1 MKIGVYGA
9 TGYTGRLIVAEL
21 VHRDISTLILGR
33 NEQDL
38 ASVPGP
44 VQRQVA
50 GLDDIEALS
59 NHLQGCD
66 TVISCVSPFSQL
78 GFHVLEA
85 AILARC
91 NYIDT
96 SGEQRWIQRV
106 FEEYGPRAAAAG
118 IVCIPSATDDTVTGD
133 LIAGLVAKRLDTVES
148 LVVHH
153 GFFDV
158 DMSRGTMKSF
168 YTLMQIL
175 PLVWRERRW
184 MEQASSAL
192 GNVRFPAA
200 DDEQASFLFPGAEL
214 IGMQRHLTAN
224 KMHATVNIDLVS
236 AMTGLDEDVIATL
249 PKGPAVNRRGEAR
262 LTMLVEATSPDGQ
275 MARGYARGRDLYKL
289 TATVAVEAA
298 IRCRDVHGSRGV
310 LAPSEAFDAESFLN
324 DLRPFG
330 VDWYIDV

>member
-1 MKIGVYGA
+1 MKIAVYGA

-21 VHRDISTLILGR
+21 VRRNIATLILGR

-38 ASVPGP
+38 ASVPGA

-66 TVISCVSPFSQL
+66 TVISCVAPFSHI
-78 GFHVLEA
+78 GFHILEA

-106 FEEYGPRAAAAG
+106 FDEYGPRAAAAG

-133 LIAGLVAKRLDTVES
+133 MIAGVVARKLDTVQS

-158 DMSRGTMKSF
+158 DMSRGTIKSF
-168 YTLMQIL
+168 YALMQIL
-175 PLVWRERRW
+175 PLVWREGSW
-184 MEQASSAL
+184 VEQASSAL

-200 DDEQASFLFPGAEL
+200 DAEQASFLFPGAEL
-214 IGMQRHLTAN
+214 IGMQRHLTA
-224 KMHATVNIDLVS
+224 KEMHATVNLDLVS
-236 AMTGLDEDVIATL
+236 AMTGLNEDAIATL
-249 PKGPAVNRRGEAR
+249 PKGPAVERRQAAR
-262 LTMLVEATSPDGQ
+262 LTMLVEATSPNGRI
-275 MARGYARGRDLYKL
+275 ARGYARGRDLYKL
-289 TATVAVEAA
+289 TAVVAVEAA

-310 LAPSEAFDAESFLN
+310 LAPSQAFDAESFLN

-330 VDWYIDV
+330 VDWQIDV

>member
-1 MKIGVYGA
+1 MKIAVYGA

-21 VHRDISTLILGR
+21 VRRNISTLILGR

-38 ASVPGP
+38 ASIPGP
-44 VQRQVA
+44 VQRQIA
-50 GLDDIEALS
+50 GLDDIETLS

-66 TVISCVSPFSQL
+66 TVISCVAPFSQL
-78 GFHVLEA
+78 GFYVLEA

-106 FEEYGPRAAAAG
+106 FDEYGPRAAAAG
-118 IVCIPSATDDTVTGD
+118 IVCVPSATDDTVSGD

-158 DMSRGTMKSF
+158 DMSRGTMRSF
-168 YTLMQIL
+168 CALMQIP
-175 PLVWRERRW
+175 PLVWREGRW
-184 MEQASSAL
+184 VEQASSAL

-200 DDEQASFLFPGAEL
+200 DDEQASSLFPGAEL
-214 IGMQRHLTAN
+214 IGIQHHLAAN
-224 KMHATVNIDLVS
+224 KMHATVNLDLVS
-236 AMTGLDEDVIATL
+236 AMTGLNEDVIATL
-249 PKGPAVNRRGEAR
+249 PKGPAEERRQAAR
-262 LTMLVEATSPDGQ
+262 LTMLVEATSPNGQ
-275 MARGYARGRDLYKL
+275 IVRGYARGRDLYKL
-289 TATVAVEAA
+289 TAVVAVEAA

-324 DLRPFG
+324 DLQQFG